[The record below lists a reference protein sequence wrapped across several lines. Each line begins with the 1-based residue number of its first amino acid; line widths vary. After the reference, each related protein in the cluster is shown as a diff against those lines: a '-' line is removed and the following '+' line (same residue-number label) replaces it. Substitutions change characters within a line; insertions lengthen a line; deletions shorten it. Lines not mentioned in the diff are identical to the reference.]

1 MLILIAIFVVL
12 VIKLVWKRN
21 GHTPPGKAQCRCH
34 MHCHVTFP
42 TESVFTAVFV
52 SITVEGRGHHNRD
65 TTYTYRFV
73 NSSHVFGSVK

>member
-1 MLILIAIFVVL
+1 MD
-12 VIKLVWKRN
+12 
-21 GHTPPGKAQCRCH
+21 TPHQVKHSADATCTVMSPFQ
-34 MHCHVTFP
+34 

-73 NSSHVFGSVK
+73 NSSLVIGSVK